1 MYTYIKTT
9 TEKSHY
15 IRGKCYIHDG
25 TDHWDT
31 KLEFY
36 LKHKYTDSNEGRTVS
51 WEKWNILVW
60 KVSEQQ
66 NKNESDTIYTL
77 GHKSSVLQTLT
88 GRGSPD

>member
-36 LKHKYTDSNEGRTVS
+36 LKMFRNSYE
-51 WEKWNILVW
+51 L
-60 KVSEQQ
+60 
-66 NKNESDTIYTL
+66 TIKTTCFGL
-77 GHKSSVLQTLT
+77 A
-88 GRGSPD
+88 R